1 MTFIAAAT
9 LNAQPEHNDT
19 LRTVT
24 WSIYAQGG
32 ISGFHGMR
40 GPEGQYT
47 FDKGTFAPAFDMGF
61 FLYPRPWIRFGLG
74 GNYSYLKQSDP
85 GIRANSE
92 VIPDYKFVSGDETY
106 TGTMSIESARIQNR
120 NFTQLAGADLTMG
133 INFMEIWRER
143 ESQWFNIWTSIG
155 AGYMHGWN
163 TWTSTVAVDKN
174 FISDDGIF
182 SYNNSEVNSPIE
194 NNTFDAL
201 YVPLGLSIEFDVIP
215 QFSIALYGQ
224 YKYFPMAIDY
234 TPTGIWSAGAGIR
247 INLVGRKQG
256 LKNKKD
262 IINDLREQVNYYS
275 NLVRVD
281 TVLVEVPVAA
291 PVPVVV
297 PVPVP
302 EPEPEPVVVPVPA
315 PEPEPVVVPAPEPEP
330 EPVVAPVPEPKPQS
344 KFVEVDKP
352 LSHYAVQIYA
362 FRIYQHAPDD
372 KIFFNDHPTIYR
384 NGDLRR
390 YVIFAGTIEEAR
402 LKLYELRKRYF
413 DAFIVY
419 IDDDGTVKPY
429 VK

>member
-1 MTFIAAAT
+1 MAFIAAAE

-85 GIRANSE
+85 GIRTNTE
-92 VIPDYKFVSGDETY
+92 LIPNYKFVSGKEIY

-143 ESQWFNIWTSIG
+143 ESQWFNIWASIG

-182 SYNNSEVNSPIE
+182 SYNNSEVNSPVE
-194 NNTFDAL
+194 KNTFDAP
-201 YVPLGLSIEFDVIP
+201 YVPLGLSIEFDIIP
-215 QFSIALYGQ
+215 QISIALYGQ
-224 YKYFPMAIDY
+224 YKYFPMDINY

-256 LKNKKD
+256 LKNKQD
-262 IINDLREQVNYYS
+262 VINDLQNQVNYYA
-275 NLVRVD
+275 NHVRVD

-291 PVPVVV
+291 PV
-297 PVPVP
+297 
-302 EPEPEPVVVPVPA
+302 VVPVPA
-315 PEPEPVVVPAPEPEP
+315 EPEIIPEPE
-330 EPVVAPVPEPKPQS
+330 PQS

-352 LSHYAVQIYA
+352 LSHFAVQIYA

-372 KIFFNDHPTIYR
+372 KIFFNDYPTIYR

-390 YVIFAGTIEEAR
+390 YVVFAGTLEEAKIKW
-402 LKLYELRKRYF
+402 LDLRKRYF

-419 IDDDGTVKPY
+419 IDDDGTVVPY
-429 VK
+429 VE